1 MFTFVVLPIDM
12 IKFYSLSNVYA
23 DSRSTLHSLHVGCKL
38 GLLLSQRKKEEEKE
52 EEEEEE
58 DDDDDGNG
66 NDNDNST

>member
-38 GLLLSQRKKEEEKE
+38 GLLLSQRKKEEKE

-58 DDDDDGNG
+58 DDDGNG